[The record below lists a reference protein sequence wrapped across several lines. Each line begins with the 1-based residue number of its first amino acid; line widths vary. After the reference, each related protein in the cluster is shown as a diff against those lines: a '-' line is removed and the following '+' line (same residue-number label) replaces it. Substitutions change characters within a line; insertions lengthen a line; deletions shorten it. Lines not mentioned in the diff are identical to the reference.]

1 MDTRLSSHFKTTKKG
16 LILGEDMTMGTRV
29 WAAPATW
36 FSTPQFQEIF
46 LELQNEGKSQVEAF
60 FFFQVVET
68 PGRWAQH
75 SRYTSMVDLR
85 CHLMTFLG
93 LGLEEVRSLL
103 S

>member
-1 MDTRLSSHFKTTKKG
+1 
-16 LILGEDMTMGTRV
+16 MTMGTRV

-60 FFFQVVET
+60 FFQVVET

-75 SRYTSMVDLR
+75 SKDTFMVDLR

-93 LGLEEVRSLL
+93 LGLEGVRSLL